1 MKCNYDNLYA
11 TQSYHPTKNHHAKS
25 KGHQVNV
32 PVIVPMDIIGYTF
45 TSYTS
50 YFSFHSPF
58 TTIRCI
64 TLTMTVIRYQILEI
78 RNQVRLV
85 IYGISLPKYLT
96 NYTIYHRIYVFV
108 VCYCLGIESD
118 GANISESPVE
128 STENMRHK
136 RNVQHLEGFAN
147 EPLLDSDSMR

>member
-1 MKCNYDNLYA
+1 MIFTCFILLYKVCLFTIYIYLFMFIFMKCNSDNLYDI
-11 TQSYHPTKNHHAKS
+11 QSYYPTKNHHAKS

-96 NYTIYHRIYVFV
+96 NYT
-108 VCYCLGIESD
+108 S
-118 GANISESPVE
+118 
-128 STENMRHK
+128 
-136 RNVQHLEGFAN
+136 
-147 EPLLDSDSMR
+147 

>member
-1 MKCNYDNLYA
+1 MIFTFLYFCIKYACSRFEIFIFIFMKCNSDNLYD
-11 TQSYHPTKNHHAKS
+11 TQSYYPPKNHHAKS

-85 IYGISLPKYLT
+85 IWYTSSKISYYRLLY
-96 NYTIYHRIYVFV
+96 I
-108 VCYCLGIESD
+108 IEF
-118 GANISESPVE
+118 
-128 STENMRHK
+128 T
-136 RNVQHLEGFAN
+136 F
-147 EPLLDSDSMR
+147 LLCVIA

>member
-1 MKCNYDNLYA
+1 MLVHDLYIYLFMFIFMKCNSDNLYD
-11 TQSYHPTKNHHAKS
+11 TQSYYPTKNHHAKS
-25 KGHQVNV
+25 KGHQVN
-32 PVIVPMDIIGYTF
+32 VPMDIIGYTF

-96 NYTIYHRIYVFV
+96 KTTIHHRI
-108 VCYCLGIESD
+108 
-118 GANISESPVE
+118 
-128 STENMRHK
+128 
-136 RNVQHLEGFAN
+136 
-147 EPLLDSDSMR
+147 